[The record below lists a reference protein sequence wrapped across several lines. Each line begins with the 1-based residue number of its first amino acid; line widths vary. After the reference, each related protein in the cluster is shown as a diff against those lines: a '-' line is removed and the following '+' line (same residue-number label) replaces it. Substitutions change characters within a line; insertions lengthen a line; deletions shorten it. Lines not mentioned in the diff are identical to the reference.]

1 MAFQNKQ
8 LDNTEAYI
16 SAEKWLLKRNFSG
29 ESTLDF
35 KWEQLTSQRTMHKYF
50 PYTTFLWRTKIYS
63 VELLY
68 MLILKKKPKNSKRS
82 FFLRHLF

>member
-50 PYTTFLWRTKIYS
+50 PYTTFLWRTKKYGKNLVVCCAES
-63 VELLY
+63 R
-68 MLILKKKPKNSKRS
+68 LILTIIR
-82 FFLRHLF
+82 LDDWE